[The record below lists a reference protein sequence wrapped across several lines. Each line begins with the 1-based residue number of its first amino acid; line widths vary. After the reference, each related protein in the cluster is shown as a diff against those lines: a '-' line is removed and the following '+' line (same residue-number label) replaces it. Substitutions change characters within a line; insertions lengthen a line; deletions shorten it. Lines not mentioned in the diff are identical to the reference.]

1 MKKSQKSL
9 KDWTDQ
15 EWTTKSGKPSTQGPK
30 ATGERYL
37 PKKAIQAMSDSE
49 YAASSRKKREDTKKG
64 KQFSKQP
71 KKAAKTA
78 RRFRNK
84 GGIMNEQSS
93 MLVPPERQP
102 YVGGA
107 LVKTLLK
114 LIRPLTKEQQ
124 ATRAASAAQASVIK
138 DKAAVGAGS
147 AVVAGGIGYN
157 LSSPEGERLIEAA
170 NAGEIE
176 VEIKSI
182 DQRINPKDFPTYAKD
197 SDSARAFQEAF
208 RNAREARADTFEFE
222 GRTYLADLPVNR
234 EAKAEGGKFDK
245 VMKEFSEGELKSSSG
260 DKVTNRN
267 QALAIAYASSRAK
280 KQMGGL
286 MEAARNVRP
295 MLRKAEGG
303 ETKFPDLTGDGK
315 VTQADILHG
324 RGVFQEGGEV
334 PKDTY
339 PNIPPDQMSA
349 VMASQASDEDME
361 IGYLNFIITET
372 LSDSEQT
379 YLKNA
384 LAADPQLS
392 SILDKVL
399 LTAAEFSG
407 AGEVDGPGTGGSD
420 SIPARLSDGEF
431 VMTKKATDQIG
442 AENLQRMMDDAER
455 AFDGGM
461 MSGQD
466 LRKTSMSDDDVIQ
479 QQMAGSS
486 KMPSIR

>member
-1 MKKSQKSL
+1 
-9 KDWTDQ
+9 
-15 EWTTKSGKPSTQGPK
+15 
-30 ATGERYL
+30 
-37 PKKAIQAMSDSE
+37 
-49 YAASSRKKREDTKKG
+49 
-64 KQFSKQP
+64 
-71 KKAAKTA
+71 
-78 RRFRNK
+78 
-84 GGIMNEQSS
+84 
-93 MLVPPERQP
+93 
-102 YVGGA
+102 
-107 LVKTLLK
+107 
-114 LIRPLTKEQQ
+114 
-124 ATRAASAAQASVIK
+124 
-138 DKAAVGAGS
+138 
-147 AVVAGGIGYN
+147 
-157 LSSPEGERLIEAA
+157 
-170 NAGEIE
+170 
-176 VEIKSI
+176 
-182 DQRINPKDFPTYAKD
+182 
-197 SDSARAFQEAF
+197 
-208 RNAREARADTFEFE
+208 
-222 GRTYLADLPVNR
+222 
-234 EAKAEGGKFDK
+234 
-245 VMKEFSEGELKSSSG
+245 
-260 DKVTNRN
+260 
-267 QALAIAYASSRAK
+267 
-280 KQMGGL
+280 MGGL

-392 SILDKVL
+392 SIMDKVL
-399 LTAAEFSG
+399 LTAAEFFR
-407 AGEVDGPGTGGSD
+407 AGEVDGPGTGVSD

-431 VMTKKATDQIG
+431 VFTRKATDQIG

-466 LRKTSMSDDDVIQ
+466 LRKTSMSDDDIIQ

-486 KMPSIR
+486 KILVFVNTATLKQAPISLTKHIDRLPCRQQAPFGEVV